1 MLWTRASTIGCYNKS
16 MTKKE
21 TNAKWRNANRDKINA
36 YSNQRRLNAKYTIL
50 ERYGKVCVLCGFEDI
65 RALQLDHIENNG
77 AEERKALG
85 GQKVSGANFYL
96 HLIKQGLP
104 DGYQTLCANCNNIK
118 QWNLLKRERRELNSR
133 LRRDKPTF

>member
-1 MLWTRASTIGCYNKS
+1 MS
-16 MTKKE
+16 KKE
-21 TNAKWRNANRDKINA
+21 TDAKWRNANREKLNA

-50 ERYGKVCVLCGFEDI
+50 DRYGKSCVLCGFDDI
-65 RALQLDHIENNG
+65 RALQLDHIEDNG
-77 AEERKALG
+77 AEERKSLG

-118 QWNLLKRERRELNSR
+118 QWDRIKR
-133 LRRDKPTF
+133 F